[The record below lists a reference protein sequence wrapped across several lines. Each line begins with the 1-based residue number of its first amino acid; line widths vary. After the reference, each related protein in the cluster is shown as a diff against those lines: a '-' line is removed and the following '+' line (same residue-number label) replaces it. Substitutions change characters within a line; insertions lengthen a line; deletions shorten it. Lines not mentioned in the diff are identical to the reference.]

1 MKTLKDIRGYALGER
16 NPKTQQ
22 YGQKGYESEHQ
33 DSERSAF
40 WAEIRKLAQADRLPR
55 KYAH

>member
-1 MKTLKDIRGYALGER
+1 MKTLAQTRGHALGER

-22 YGQKGYESEHQ
+22 YGVKGYESE
-33 DSERSAF
+33 DMDLERSAF
-40 WAEIRKLAQADRLPR
+40 WAEIRKLAQADRLPK